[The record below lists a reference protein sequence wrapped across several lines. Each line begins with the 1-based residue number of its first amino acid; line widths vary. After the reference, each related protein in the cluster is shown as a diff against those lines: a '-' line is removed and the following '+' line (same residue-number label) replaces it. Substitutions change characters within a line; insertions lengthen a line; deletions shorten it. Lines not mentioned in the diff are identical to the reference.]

1 MSLILSG
8 TDGLSDVDGTAA
20 TPAIRGTDANTGIF
34 FGTDIIGFAEGGAEC
49 ARFDSSGNFGLGVT
63 PNAWSLIKGLQVT
76 GGGFFGSY
84 LNNSYMGAN
93 WYFDGAS
100 KYIASDFATE
110 YEQNDGK
117 HIWYTAPSG
126 TAGNAITFTQAMT
139 LDADGDLGIGQT
151 SPAFK
156 LDVQVAVGGAIAVR
170 PSTSTGNAKQSAL
183 RLYGSD
189 SVTAS
194 RYAEVA
200 CFNDTAGSDTNA
212 LQFSTGFGATI
223 FERARISSD
232 GNLLVGGTTQLGK
245 LTVETTTAGTYTG
258 YNRNT
263 NATPGA
269 AVVDLAIFS
278 AASPNNTTAGFY
290 FASDNIGAKAI
301 IYSNGGLHN
310 YSANNVNLSD
320 RREKTNFAPAT
331 SYLDK
336 ICAIPV
342 QTFNYIDQNMED
354 DGGLTLGVVAQDVQ
368 EVAPELVME
377 SNWAGKDEEP
387 KMRLSI
393 YQTDLQYALMKCI
406 QEQQALITT
415 LTARITALESA

>member
-34 FGTDIIGFAEGGAEC
+34 FGTDIIGFSEGGAEC
-49 ARFDSSGNFGLGVT
+49 ARFDSSGNF
-63 PNAWSLIKGLQVT
+63 
-76 GGGFFGSY
+76 
-84 LNNSYMGAN
+84 
-93 WYFDGAS
+93 
-100 KYIASDFATE
+100 
-110 YEQNDGK
+110 
-117 HIWYTAPSG
+117 
-126 TAGNAITFTQAMT
+126 
-139 LDADGDLGIGQT
+139 
-151 SPAFK
+151 
-156 LDVQVAVGGAIAVR
+156 AVGISSGYR
-170 PSTSTGNAKQSAL
+170 
-183 RLYGSD
+183 
-189 SVTAS
+189 
-194 RYAEVA
+194 
-200 CFNDTAGSDTNA
+200 TAGSYTAFA
-212 LQFSTGFGATI
+212 LNNTTGSLIDLYANSTRVGGIAGTSGQVVVSSITSIPLVFSTADT
-223 FERARISSD
+223 ERARIDSS